1 MKSKI
6 IKELEAGRVVGP
18 FTSLRFETLQVS
30 PLGLVPKKQPGEYRV
45 IHHLSYPEGSSINDG
60 IMQDFKTVQYQNIDC
75 AVNLIKQHGT
85 GALLAKTDIESAF
98 RLVPIH
104 PDSHDLM
111 GFKIGNFYF
120 YDKTLPMGLGLSCQ
134 LFEEIATALHWIM
147 LNKFNA
153 PGLVHILDDFLFVGP
168 PERNVCSD
176 ALDNF
181 LCLCT
186 NIGVPIKHTKTV
198 KPCTCLTFLGIE
210 LDSEMMEARLPQDK
224 LSKIKELLHKY
235 LKCSKITLREIQSL
249 VGVLNFAC
257 SVIVPGRCFLRR
269 LISLTKGLRRPH
281 HRVRL
286 SASAK
291 EDMRMWLTFIEQYN
305 GKSLFLSDR
314 WESSVSLKF
323 FTDASNLGYGAI
335 FQDRW
340 FWGAWPES
348 FQGYHITVKEFFP
361 IVKAL
366 EVWGPFI
373 ANRCIEFYTDNAAV
387 ADIINSQTSKDKT
400 LMKLLR
406 RLVLYTLKH
415 NILFR
420 SIHISGKSNFL
431 PDMLS
436 RLQIPQF
443 RKAAP
448 GMRPKP
454 EKMDLTS
461 WLL

>member
-1 MKSKI
+1 M
-6 IKELEAGRVVGP
+6 
-18 FTSLRFETLQVS
+18 QVS

-45 IHHLSYPEGSSINDG
+45 IHHLSYPEGASVNDG
-60 IMQDFKTVQYQNIDC
+60 IMQEFKTVQYQNIDS
-75 AVNLIKQHGT
+75 AIVLIKQYGP

-104 PDSHDLM
+104 PDSYDLM
-111 GFKIGNFYF
+111 GFKIEKFYF

-134 LFEEIATALHWIM
+134 LFEEFATALHWIM
-147 LNKFNA
+147 LNKFHA

-168 PERNVCSD
+168 PKSNDCSN

-210 LDSEMMEARLPQDK
+210 LDSYLMEARLPQDK
-224 LSKIKELLHKY
+224 LEKIRTLLNKY
-235 LKCSKITLREIQSL
+235 LVRSKITLREIQSL

-257 SVIVPGRCFLRR
+257 SVVVPGRCFLRR
-269 LISLTKGLRRPH
+269 LISLSKGLRRPH
-281 HRVRL
+281 HRVRV
-286 SASAK
+286 SVSAK
-291 EDMRMWLTFIEQYN
+291 EDMRMWLAFIEQYN
-305 GKSLFLSDR
+305 GKSLFLSNR
-314 WESSVSLKF
+314 WESSDTLKF

-348 FQGYHITVKEFFP
+348 FHSYHITVKEFFP

-366 EVWGPFI
+366 EVWGPYI
-373 ANRCIEFYTDNAAV
+373 ANKCIEFYTDNAAV
-387 ADIINSQTSKDKT
+387 ADIINSQTSKDDT

-406 RLVLYTLKH
+406 RLVLFTLKH

-420 SIHISGKSNFL
+420 SVHISGKCNLL

-443 RKAAP
+443 LKAAP
-448 GMRPKP
+448 GMRPQP
-454 EKMDLTS
+454 EKVDLNS